1 MSTDQ
6 LDTPSKAA
14 EGRSESPRPI
24 ERIRATILF
33 ADLVGFT
40 ATAEQHGVEEAYS
53 IFTGALRLLDE
64 AVRRYGGAVDKYL
77 GDALLAVF
85 GYPVPQAHPANAA
98 IAAAL
103 EMREQIRQY
112 NRALRLALP
121 IDIYVGI
128 NTGSVIAGNI
138 RGQVI
143 REFHVLGDPVN
154 TAARIKAKAPLGAVW
169 VGPETR
175 AEADQ
180 VFDFRDLEPMRFKG
194 KTEAVPVFEVVGPR
208 DEAAFGRTQP
218 ELPEIVGRAR
228 ELGRLTERV
237 ARCASGTGGVVALV
251 GDAGIGKSRLL
262 AELASAKECEGTT
275 FHEVTAPG
283 GAGVRFDPLAA
294 FAGENAP
301 AEAAGRLAHVRKLLA
316 ERARE
321 RPLVLVWD
329 DLQWADPAALGIV
342 ASLLPSALTD
352 RILFVM
358 AFRPELETE
367 SPQLAEAFQAL
378 PVAAR
383 ERIALGPLNDRQSAQ
398 LVVSSASESVDSETL
413 RLVTERG
420 QGNPGLLRM
429 NLLHAEALLS
439 ETEREKTGEARRV
452 DTERRRSTVMFADI
466 TGFTAM
472 SEKMDPGD
480 AYPIVAGC
488 LQLLEEITRKHG
500 GTVDKYLG
508 DCVLAMFG
516 VQEAIEDAPRA
527 AVNAAIEML
536 SAVRLYSERRG
547 LAHPLDVHIGINTG
561 LGITG
566 DISGPVVREFALMGD
581 PVDVASRLCDEA
593 SAGEIYVG
601 PETAR
606 LTEGDFSYRSRG
618 EIRLKGSAGAFAC
631 AELLSRQQRTHRARI
646 GVGRKIF
653 ADLVGRDE
661 ELAQVRAA
669 VTSLTAG
676 RGGIIS
682 LVGEAGLGKSRL
694 LAELMSS
701 QEARSVTWL
710 EGRSLS
716 VGAQLSYHPFADL
729 LRSWAEIEDDDPDA
743 EIPGKVGAALRDLVP
758 ELFEELFPGV
768 AMLMGLK
775 LGKEGLGSHGL
786 EGSGA
791 DKVVRRSILELL
803 RATARRHPVA
813 LVFDDLH
820 WADLS
825 SIELLDPL
833 LRLADE
839 ERVLFI
845 NVFRPNFAATSDHIR
860 GLARDRY
867 PERHREITLEPL
879 GAAASKQLIHSLFRG
894 ADVPLRLRETIE
906 ARTGGNPFYVEEVV
920 RSMLDAGAIE
930 YHDGRLRATAKIGDV
945 IVPGTV
951 QEVIMARVDKL
962 PQPKRQLLQ
971 LASVV
976 GRGFHY
982 SILEDVFGSDRL
994 RRELDELVEMQ
1005 FLIPWER
1012 LQGEEYA
1019 FHHPLIHEVTYD
1031 SLLHERRAEL
1041 HRRVGEAAERCLP
1054 ETLPGYHAMLAFH
1067 FGRGRDAERAENY
1080 LFRAGD
1086 EAAASAA
1093 SNEALQFFQQAYEL
1107 YLELHGDGGDPRKKS
1122 LLEKNIGLAL
1132 YNRGKLIEACQH
1144 FDQAIEELGQSVPR
1158 KVPRLALRLCW
1169 DLPALLANVYLPWR
1183 RSNRRSAEP
1192 LRKELI
1198 DIMFRRGLA
1207 QTTADPKRFVFDNIA
1222 CMHELS
1228 KIDPKTH
1235 PDAAAIYSGAIGFF
1249 SYGGVSFGLGERFL
1263 KLAGDLFESGSHR
1276 DMYCYFQVVSFVHHF
1291 LRGDWDA
1298 RHDVDPALLEK
1309 SRRSG
1314 QLWEVTTYLGLD
1326 AERWIRRGE
1335 FDAARKTMARIDE
1348 IWDTYEYDLAKTNHY
1363 ALPLFLSIEQR
1374 QLDRALQQ
1382 ADSYYEENP
1391 EDLLHILALS
1401 EKAEVQILAGELD
1414 DAETTLDKAAGLV
1427 KQVGLAPPFH
1437 LSAYRRSR
1445 LHFDVVKFEGAI
1457 GADQRRDVLVWR
1469 KRAARSARAAT
1480 GISKWVASRRPAV
1493 YRLAGRAAWLAGKRH
1508 RAAHWWDE
1516 SLQAARTLGT
1526 QPELGRTHQELAV
1539 RLGGADRRE
1548 EPGAASAE
1556 DHRREAERI
1565 FGSLGL
1571 AWDGERLGAS
1581 AVP

>member
-6 LDTPSKAA
+6 IDTPSDAA
-14 EGRSESPRPI
+14 EGPRRV
-24 ERIRATILF
+24 ERIRGTILF

-40 ATAEQHGVEEAYS
+40 ATAERQGVEEAYS

-85 GYPVPQAHPANAA
+85 GYPVAQAHPATAA

-103 EMREQIRQY
+103 EMRESIRQY
-112 NRALRLALP
+112 NRDLRLALP

-138 RGQVI
+138 RGRVI

-175 AEADQ
+175 AEADRM
-180 VFDFRDLEPMRFKG
+180 FNFRDLDPMRFKG
-194 KTEAVPVFEVVGPR
+194 KTEPVPVFEVVGLR
-208 DEAAFGRTQP
+208 DGAAFSSPQLK
-218 ELPEIVGRAR
+218 LPEIVGRVQEMR
-228 ELGRLTERV
+228 RLTERV
-237 ARCASGTGGVVALV
+237 ALCANGKGGVVVLV
-251 GDAGIGKSRLL
+251 GTEGVGKSRLL
-262 AELASAKECEGTT
+262 GELAAAKECEGTAY
-275 FHEVTAPG
+275 HQSSAPG

-294 FAGENAP
+294 VAGESQQSDP
-301 AEAAGRLAHVRKLLA
+301 AHRSVQVQDLLA

-321 RPLVLVWD
+321 RPLVWVFD
-329 DLQWADPAALGIV
+329 DLQWADPSALELV
-342 ASLLPSALTD
+342 VSLLPAAL
-352 RILFVM
+352 RHHVLFVL
-358 AFRPELETE
+358 AFRPELE
-367 SPQLAEAFQAL
+367 AEAPHLMEAFRAL
-378 PVAAR
+378 PDDSR
-383 ERIALGPLNDRQSAQ
+383 ERISLGSLNDRESAQ
-398 LVVSSASESVDSETL
+398 LVASLASEVVDPETL

-420 QGNPGLLRM
+420 QGNPGRLRT

-439 ETEREKTGEARRV
+439 ETEREQTGEVRRV

-488 LQLLEEITRKHG
+488 LQLLEDITRKHG

-527 AVNAAIEML
+527 ALNAAIEML
-536 SAVRLYSERRG
+536 AAVRSYSEELRLDR
-547 LAHPLDVHIGINTG
+547 PLDVHIGINTG

-593 SAGEIYVG
+593 SAGEVYVG

-606 LTEGDFSYRSRG
+606 LTEGDFSYRPRG
-618 EIRLKGSAGAFAC
+618 EVRLKGSDEAFAC
-631 AELLSRQQRTHRARI
+631 AELLSRKQRTHRAQI
-646 GVGRKIF
+646 GIGRKIF
-653 ADLVGRDE
+653 ADLIGRDE
-661 ELAQVRAA
+661 ELAQLRAA
-669 VTSLTAG
+669 VTGLAKG

-682 LVGEAGLGKSRL
+682 LMGEAGLGKSRL
-694 LAELMSS
+694 LAELMGS

-729 LRSWAEIEDDDPDA
+729 LRSWAGIGDDDPDE

-775 LGKEGLGSHGL
+775 LDKESVGSQGL

-791 DKVVRRSILELL
+791 DKVIRRSILEPL
-803 RATARRHPVA
+803 RAAARRQPVA

-839 ERVLFI
+839 ERLLFI
-845 NVFRPNFAATSDHIR
+845 NVFRPNFAATSDHVL
-860 GLARDRY
+860 GLVRERY
-867 PERHREITLEPL
+867 PDRHREITLEPL
-879 GAAASKQLIHSLFRG
+879 EAAASKQLIHSLFRG
-894 ADVPLRLRETIE
+894 AEVPLRLRETIE
-906 ARTGGNPFYVEEVV
+906 VRTGGNPFFVEEVV

-930 YHDGRLRATAKIGDV
+930 YRDGRLLATAKIRDV

-962 PQPKRQLLQ
+962 PQSKRQLLQ

-976 GRGFHY
+976 GHGFHY
-982 SILEDVFGSDRL
+982 SILEDVFGASERL
-994 RRELDELVEMQ
+994 RSELEDLVEMQ

-1067 FGRGRDAERAENY
+1067 FGRGRDAERAETY

-1093 SNEALQFFQQAYEL
+1093 SNEALQFFQQASEL

-1132 YNRGKLIEACQH
+1132 YNRGKLIEACRH
-1144 FDQAIEELGQSVPR
+1144 FDQAIEELGQRVPR

-1169 DLPALLANVYLPWR
+1169 DLPALLANVYLPFR
-1183 RSNRRSAEP
+1183 RNNRRSAEP
-1192 LRKELI
+1192 QRRELV

-1263 KLAGDLFESGSHR
+1263 KLASDLFESGAHR

-1291 LRGDWDA
+1291 LRGDWSA
-1298 RHDVDPALLEK
+1298 QHDVDPELLER

-1335 FDAARKTMARIDE
+1335 FDTARERMARIDE

-1374 QLDRALQQ
+1374 HLGRALQQ
-1382 ADSYYEENP
+1382 ANSYYEENP

-1401 EKAEVQILAGELD
+1401 EKAEVQVLAAELD
-1414 DAETTLDKAAGLV
+1414 DAEVTLDKAAELV
-1427 KQVGLAPPFH
+1427 KRVGLTPPFH

-1445 LHFDVVKFEGAI
+1445 LLFDVAKFEGAI
-1457 GADQRRDVLVWR
+1457 GADQRKEVLAWR
-1469 KRAARSARAAT
+1469 RRAARSARAAT
-1480 GISKWVASRRPAV
+1480 GIAKWVASRRPAV
-1493 YRLAGRAAWLAGKRH
+1493 YRLAGRSAWLAGQRR
-1508 RAAHWWDE
+1508 RAAHWWTE
-1516 SLQAARTLGT
+1516 SLRAARALGM

-1539 RLGGADRRE
+1539 RLGETDRWENELCGASV
-1548 EPGAASAE
+1548 G

-1565 FGSLGL
+1565 FENLGL
-1571 AWDGERLGAS
+1571 AWDAERLAAAS
-1581 AVP
+1581 AP